1 MVMLGERVFMLSKV
15 NGERFHQGVVA
26 DYIENERYRVRLDD
40 LDCDILCNNY
50 ELATVNGSIDDAYSA
65 LYYFYTTP

>member
-1 MVMLGERVFMLSKV
+1 MLMPGEMVFVLSRV

-26 DYIENERYRVRLDD
+26 DYMEDKRYKVNLTDIN
-40 LDCDILCNNY
+40 CDILCNNY

-65 LYYFYTTP
+65 LHYFYTTP